1 MDNGRALLAGAVI
14 VGAALW
20 WYAGHPGYETRA
32 QRQAR
37 IAEIEKN
44 EGTGTASGGGTKPGP
59 TLYRC
64 PGADGVNTITDA
76 PPPGRKC
83 TVVNIR
89 EDQNVVSLQ
98 VDQAA
103 PAAKGK
109 DKKR

>member
-1 MDNGRALLAGAVI
+1 MDNGRAVLVGAV
-14 VGAALW
+14 VLAAGLW

-37 IAEIEKN
+37 IEQIEKDEAAGGN
-44 EGTGTASGGGTKPGP
+44 AGGGGP

-64 PGADGVNTITDA
+64 PGANGVNTITDH

-83 TVVNIR
+83 TVVSIR

-98 VDQAA
+98 VDQAT
-103 PAAKGK
+103 PPAKGK

>member
-1 MDNGRALLAGAVI
+1 MDNGRAVLVGVVVLA
-14 VGAALW
+14 AALW

-37 IAEIEKN
+37 IEQIEKN
-44 EGTGTASGGGTKPGP
+44 EGSGNASGGGP

-64 PGADGVNTITDA
+64 PGANGVNTITDL

-89 EDQNVVSLQ
+89 ADQNVVSLQ
-98 VDQAA
+98 VEQPA
-103 PAAKGK
+103 PAAKAK